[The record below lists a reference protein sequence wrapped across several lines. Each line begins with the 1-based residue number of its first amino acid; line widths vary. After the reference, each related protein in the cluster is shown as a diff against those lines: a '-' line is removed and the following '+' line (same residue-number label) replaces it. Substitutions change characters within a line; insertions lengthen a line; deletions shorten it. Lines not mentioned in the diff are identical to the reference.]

1 MTPATTRGLQRGLL
15 VLVAGVIA
23 AVAWSIRK
31 PAPSP
36 SVSLPPEAA
45 TGAAGTSVGE
55 LVLRRFKGEHE
66 GFVLKAK
73 KTLSQE
79 GAETR
84 FQGVDVEVHY
94 VARGEPGTAHITAD
108 ECRYT
113 PAGERAVFQGAVRVV
128 TEDGFELESESLLY
142 RGDKGLVKTAD
153 AVRFKRKNVSGT
165 STGMEY
171 RAEGGEARLLADA
184 FVRIAA
190 ESGPAT
196 EIRSERAAAG
206 RDEAILRFEENVRVV
221 QGDDTLTAG
230 KLAVNLNPE
239 LTAAYRA
246 VASGDAVL
254 RTSGTT
260 PLPGAKGTPQARGP
274 RVLKGGRLD
283 VWFRDDHSL
292 KEATAAPDAE
302 LVLMPGP
309 REARETRRVKA
320 RVLAFRFDEQGRLA
334 EMQARKDALATVE
347 PLHGPKEQVR
357 SVSAGNLVAQLD
369 PETGEART
377 IDFETRVVF
386 KDGTRSARA
395 RNARFEGARDTL
407 VLTGNPQ
414 LSDTADGSVL
424 KANTIEIVS
433 NTGDV
438 AARDQVRHT
447 RPARTSGGG
456 GGFLSSDTAPTVIVA
471 DRFDYASKTKR
482 AVYES
487 GALLRSGKDEVR
499 AQTLV
504 LEETAPENRRMTAS
518 GDVVSLLHN
527 RPKEPIDKPPAPI
540 EGRAAQMVYEEAL
553 RQIVYEGEVTLRQG
567 DIKTKSPKA
576 TVTLAGDGRSVQTLV
591 AGEPVEVEQGVRRA
605 TGTRGT
611 YTPENET
618 MVLVGEK
625 VTLKDPGQQLEGR
638 TLTFHVGDDRILV
651 DGQEQVRTEAVIRR
665 QPKSP

>member
-31 PAPSP
+31 PAPLP

-45 TGAAGTSVGE
+45 AGAAGTSVGE

-347 PLHGPKEQVR
+347 PLRGPKEQVR

-424 KANTIEIVS
+424 KAKTIEIVS